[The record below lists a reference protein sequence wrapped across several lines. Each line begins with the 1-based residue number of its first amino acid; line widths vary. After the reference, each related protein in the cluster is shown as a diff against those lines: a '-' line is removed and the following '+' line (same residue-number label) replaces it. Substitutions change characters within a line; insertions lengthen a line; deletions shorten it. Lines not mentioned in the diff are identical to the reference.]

1 MKGVRVSVAA
11 AVKKQVQELG
21 GGFMFSREAKEFAR
35 STGVDGFFGPYA
47 RGRGGVLG
55 DVDADVVTAAFGFFP
70 AHSIRKAWESVSMP
84 AATAAD
90 GYAAACQDFGRRKLA
105 DFDQA
110 ERLAQLLEV
119 VVAAADPAGVPLFAG
134 WRALPL
140 PADAPARVVQLA
152 HVLRELRGGLHLL
165 AVRASGLTPLQ
176 AVLISGSSFNDGPG
190 QARWYG
196 WPEPFEEITATIQ
209 DRWQRAEA
217 LTDTLITPAFA
228 VLDEAAGAELTALV
242 TAAHATVFAR

>member
-1 MKGVRVSVAA
+1 MSVAA

-21 GGFMFSREAKEFAR
+21 GGFMFSRETKEFGH
-35 STGVDGFFGPYA
+35 STGIDGFFGPYT

-55 DVDADVVTAAFGFFP
+55 DVDSDVVTAAFGFFP
-70 AHSIRKAWESVSMP
+70 AHSIRKAWESVPMP
-84 AATAAD
+84 AAKAAD
-90 GYAAACQDFGRRKLA
+90 GYLAACQDFGRRKLA

-119 VVAAADPAGVPLFAG
+119 VVAAADPAGLPLFAG

-140 PADAPARVVQLA
+140 PADAPARVAQLA

-176 AVLISGSSFNDGPG
+176 AVLISGSPFNDGPG
-190 QARWYG
+190 QARRYG
-196 WPEPFEEITATIQ
+196 WPEPFEEITPTIQ

-217 LTDTLITPAFA
+217 LTDTLIAPAFA
-228 VLDEAAGAELTALV
+228 VLDTSAGTELTSLV

>member
-1 MKGVRVSVAA
+1 MSVAA

-21 GGFMFSREAKEFAR
+21 GGFMFSRETKEFGR
-35 STGVDGFFGPYA
+35 STGIDGFFGPYT

-70 AHSIRKAWESVSMP
+70 AHSIRKAWESVPMP
-84 AATAAD
+84 AAKAAD
-90 GYAAACQDFGRRKLA
+90 GYLAACQDFGRRKLA

-119 VVAAADPAGVPLFAG
+119 VVAAADPAGLSLFAG

-140 PADAPARVVQLA
+140 PADAPARVTQLA

-176 AVLISGSSFNDGPG
+176 AVLISGSPFNEGPN

-196 WPEPFEEITATIQ
+196 WPEPFEEITPTIQ

-217 LTDTLITPAFA
+217 LTDSLITPAFA
-228 VLDEAAGAELTALV
+228 VLDTSAGDELTSLI